1 MGASLAMGLMGLAL
15 LSAPVDQDRS
25 ASAPADAQTTTELAD
40 IVVQGRRID
49 DQVRGFIDEIA
60 AAPIGRGPARWRD
73 NICVGVANLRG
84 EAAQYL
90 ADRVSEV
97 ALDIGLEPG
106 EPGCRPNILI
116 IGTDD
121 GAALARGLVAARRN
135 VFWPG
140 GSGMSRSW
148 AALEAFQANDHPVRW
163 WHISLPTDSQTGK
176 LAVRLPGEEAPYIFK
191 TTSGRLR
198 TTIRNDLGRVVI
210 IVDLAKAEGLDLR
223 QIADYAAMVAFS
235 QVDPDADTGTYDS
248 ILNLFHQ
255 PATTPN
261 LTSWDMAYLKALYSA
276 ELNQSLATHQA
287 GEIQG
292 LMARDQKREQV
303 LTDDQH

>member
-1 MGASLAMGLMGLAL
+1 MGASLAMGFMGLAL

-25 ASAPADAQTTTELAD
+25 ASAPADAQATTELAD

-60 AAPIGRGPARWRD
+60 AAPTGRGPARWRD

-84 EAAQYL
+84 EAARYL
-90 ADRVSEV
+90 ADRVSQV

-121 GAALARGLVAARRN
+121 GAALARGLVAARKN

-140 GSGMSRSW
+140 GSGMNRSR

-163 WHISLPTDSQTGK
+163 WHISLPVDSQTGQ
-176 LAVRLPGEEAPYIFK
+176 LAVRLPGEEPPQIFK

-235 QVDPDADTGTYDS
+235 QVDPDADTGAYDS
-248 ILNLFHQ
+248 ILNLFRQ
-255 PATTPN
+255 PAMTPS

-276 ELNQSLATHQA
+276 ELNQSSAAHQA

-292 LMARDQKREQV
+292 LMARDQKREQG
-303 LTDDQH
+303 LTDDPH

>member
-1 MGASLAMGLMGLAL
+1 MGAVFAAGLM
-15 LSAPVDQDRS
+15 SMTMMI
-25 ASAPADAQTTTELAD
+25 APADQAQSQQADGVQAATELED
-40 IVVQGRRID
+40 VVVRGRRLD
-49 DQVRGFIDEIA
+49 EQVQGFIDEVS
-60 AAPIGRGPARWRD
+60 APPVGRGPARWQD

-97 ALDIGLEPG
+97 ATEIGLEPG

-121 GAALARGLVAARRN
+121 GPAMARGLVEARRN

-140 GSGMSRSW
+140 GSGMNRSR
-148 AALEAFQANDHPVRW
+148 AALEAFQSNTDPVRW
-163 WHISLPTDSQTGK
+163 WHISVPVDSQTGAI
-176 LAVRLPGEEAPYIFK
+176 AVRLPGESAPMVAK

-198 TTIRNDLGRVVI
+198 TTIRNDLSRVII
-210 IVDLAKAEGLDLR
+210 IVDMARADGLDMR

-235 QVDPDADTGTYDS
+235 QVDPDADTQGYDS
-248 ILNLFHQ
+248 ILNLFRNPQ
-255 PATTPN
+255 QTPG
-261 LTSWDMAYLKALYSA
+261 LSDWDMAYLKALYGA
-276 ELNQSLATHQA
+276 ELSQASARHQV

-292 LMARDQKREQV
+292 LMARDQKRAQAAVAES
-303 LTDDQH
+303 D